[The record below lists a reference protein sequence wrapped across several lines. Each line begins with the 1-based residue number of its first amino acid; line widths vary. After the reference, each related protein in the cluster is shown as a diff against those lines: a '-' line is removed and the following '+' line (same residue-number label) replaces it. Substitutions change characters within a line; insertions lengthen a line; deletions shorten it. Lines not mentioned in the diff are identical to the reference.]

1 MNMPKLVI
9 SHSPCP
15 DGFTAAWAVWLKF
28 PDAEF
33 VKGIYGQAP
42 PDVTDRE
49 VIMVDFS
56 YKRDVMMKLMAE
68 AKRIVVLDHHK
79 TAEAEL
85 EGLDTLD
92 AKANVYI
99 HFDMNKSGA
108 RLAWEYFH
116 EGVEAPTIVKYVE
129 DRDLWRFTLEWSNE
143 VNAYILSYPYDF
155 AVWTKIATE
164 IADGQAGLQY
174 AATQGAAINRKQSR
188 DIAEIVDMTKR
199 RAVIGGYEVW
209 CANMPYT
216 MASQA
221 AHIMG
226 KDEPFAATYYRR
238 KDGKYVYSLRSSEEG
253 IDVSEIASRYGGGG
267 HKHAAGFET
276 FGELR

>member
-1 MNMPKLVI
+1 MSERKLVI
-9 SHSPCP
+9 SHANCP
-15 DGFTAAWAVWLKF
+15 DGFTAAWAVWLVY

-33 VKGIYGQAP
+33 FPGVYGQAP
-42 PDVTDRE
+42 PDVTGRD

-56 YKRDVMMKLMAE
+56 YKHDVMLKMMNDAH
-68 AKRIVVLDHHK
+68 RIVVLDHHK
-79 TAEAEL
+79 SAEAEL
-85 EGLDTLD
+85 AGLDTMHD

-99 HFDMNKSGA
+99 YFDMNKSGA
-108 RLAWEYFH
+108 MLAWEYFH
-116 EGVEAPTIVKYVE
+116 EGVEPPSLVKYVE
-129 DRDLWRFTLEWSNE
+129 DRDLWRFALPNSNDI
-143 VNAYILSYPYDF
+143 NSAILSYPYDF
-155 AVWTKIATE
+155 NTWSKTATRLAYSE
-164 IADGQAGLQY
+164 GRNKFAMMGE
-174 AATQGAAINRKQSR
+174 AINRKQTR

-216 MASQA
+216 MAPQA
-221 AHIMG
+221 THIMG